1 MEPTALQIL
10 AHRLRA
16 HHLDRP
22 LAAHEGERAA
32 GACGLQNTPPGAWE
46 TALFNRLA
54 GCTLAGL
61 RQALYEDKVLV
72 AAWSFRGAPVVFP
85 TRESR
90 VFLEPLAALP
100 GEEPWIYTQGIGL
113 ALDFLGLTFEQLLP
127 WVKEAARILGTR
139 TVQGKDALDQA
150 LAGAVE
156 PHLPPDKLPL
166 WRAPTMYGAPD
177 RQTVGGAAVSFL
189 LRPCS
194 FAGLVVFGRR
204 QGVSPTFTAFENWI
218 GHPPAP
224 ASQPGRALVGKFLHC
239 YGPTNVQALASWLG
253 ASPAQAQ
260 RLWREAQGDMAAVN
274 VGKRT
279 LYALS
284 QDLDS
289 LFSPP
294 PQQERLLLLG
304 PHDPYLDLREP
315 WDRALLLEDRGQ
327 QRQLWRMVGN
337 PGAVTVGGRIVGIW
351 RSKARPKAT
360 DIEVILF
367 QPLAP
372 QQRQALEEQAQAYG
386 RFRQSALGRL
396 QIQGP

>member
-22 LAAHEGERAA
+22 LAAQEAERAA

-61 RQALYEDKVLV
+61 RQALYADKALV

-113 ALDFLGLTFEQLLP
+113 ALDFLGLSFEQLLP
-127 WVKEAARILGTR
+127 WVKEAARILETR

-150 LAGAVE
+150 LADEVE
-156 PHLPPDKLPL
+156 PRLPPDKLPL

-194 FAGLVVFGRR
+194 FAGLVVFGQR
-204 QGVSPTFTAFENWI
+204 QGISPTFTAFENWI

-224 ASQPGRALVGKFLHC
+224 VDQPGRALVRKFLHC

-289 LFSPP
+289 LFAPP

-315 WDRALLLEDRGQ
+315 WDQALLLQDKAL
-327 QRQLWRMVGN
+327 RQKLWRTVGN
-337 PGAVTVGGRIVGIW
+337 PGAVTVDGRIAGIW
-351 RSKARPKAT
+351 RSKARGKAMDLSVT
-360 DIEVILF
+360 LF
-367 QPLAP
+367 QSLTGACI
-372 QQRQALEEQAQAYG
+372 QAMESQAQAYAS
-386 RFRQSALGRL
+386 FRQTTLARL
-396 QIQGP
+396 QVQAP